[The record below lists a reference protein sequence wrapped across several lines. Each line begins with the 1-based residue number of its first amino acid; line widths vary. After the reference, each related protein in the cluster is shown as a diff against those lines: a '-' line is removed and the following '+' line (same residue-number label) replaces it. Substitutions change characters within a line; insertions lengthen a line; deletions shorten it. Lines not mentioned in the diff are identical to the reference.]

1 MSLNDAE
8 DEGQGPAARAS
19 ASIPGKAAGLLKSL
33 IRAVKRL
40 LLAVIGGIGGLA
52 VGGILALLLLHGKTV
67 AAWEIPSMGPK
78 VLAIL
83 LLSGAAGMMA
93 PRFFMMFVLVP
104 LSWLMDADSSGDG
117 HPAGGDEVAWPGF
130 LFHVS
135 YLLGLVL
142 FGVGVVFSSPWLAG
156 AGLLGI
162 AAFALGVF
170 RQVRARKD
178 RA

>member
-1 MSLNDAE
+1 ML
-8 DEGQGPAARAS
+8 
-19 ASIPGKAAGLLKSL
+19 KALF
-33 IRAVKRL
+33 RAVKRL
-40 LLAVIGGIGGLA
+40 VLAVVGGIGGLA
-52 VGGILALLLLHGKTV
+52 VGGMLALLLLHGKTV

-104 LSWLMDADSSGDG
+104 LSWLMDADSSGGG

-130 LFHVS
+130 RFHVS
-135 YLLGLVL
+135 YLLGLGL
-142 FGVGVVFSSPWLAG
+142 FGVGVVFSSPWLTG